1 MGAETVA
8 AILAGSTAN
17 QTAVSGA
24 QTNLVS
30 NEEYSIAN
38 AYHHDH
44 EEGSLTG
51 QSPTSFNGQTL
62 RFQLEKFS
70 DCFKEA
76 YFEIITNPVAGVTT
90 EAFVNYYGYWVVP
103 TMFMKLTNNNYT
115 PNNEVAYYKFDVD
128 RTRYNSRQYIG
139 YKQEDHLAGVPL
151 AVRQAALANGHTC
164 YCDLQVGGAKHGLEN
179 FFWMSTLAHE
189 LTVHCKLAQA
199 SDVIYDPANNGGLIT
214 AGLANIIQAIRFKHV
229 AVTVDE
235 DARAVEVSKANSD
248 AGIYNYIQQP
258 IYWTFNI
265 PSTHT
270 GIYEFQLREVRA
282 FSMMTIF
289 YECEDKTQAWQ
300 REPFDIQGP
309 SMTDLAGNTVNFPTY
324 FYLKGGSGKT
334 EIVRERSVD
343 IHRRWEHAHRFVDRE
358 PNDWILNVSH
368 ALIDPLKD
376 NTAQNSIHPDVYNHI
391 TLGFRWDGAPFVG
404 AGAGARVTVLLH
416 CHNFIN
422 NANSDACV
430 LIC

>member
-44 EEGSLTG
+44 EEGSLSG
-51 QSPTSFNGQTL
+51 QSPTSFNGQVL
-62 RFQLEKFS
+62 KFQLEKFT
-70 DCFKEA
+70 DCFKEG
-76 YFEIITNPVAGVTT
+76 YFEITTNPVAGVTT
-90 EAFVNYYGYWVVP
+90 EAFINYYGYWVIP
-103 TMFMKLTNNNYT
+103 TMFIKLTNNNYT
-115 PNNEVAYYKFDVD
+115 PVNEVAYFKFDKD
-128 RTRYNSRQYIG
+128 RTRYNSRQYID
-139 YKQEDHLAGVPL
+139 YKTDNHFYGVPL
-151 AVRQAALANGHTC
+151 AVRQAALANGHTV
-164 YCDLQVGGAKHGLEN
+164 YCDLQVGQPNHGLEN

-189 LTVHCKLAQA
+189 LSVHCKLAQA
-199 SDVIYDPANNGGLIT
+199 SDIIYDPANNGTLIA
-214 AGLANIIQAIRFKHV
+214 AGLANIIQSISFNHV

-248 AGIYNYIQQP
+248 SGVYNYISQP

-270 GIYEFQLREVRA
+270 GEYKFPMREVRA
-282 FSMMTIF
+282 FCMMTIF

-309 SMTDLAGNTVNFPTY
+309 SMTDLAGNTVNFPSS
-324 FYLKGGSGKT
+324 FFVRGGSSNND
-334 EIVRERSVD
+334 IVKERRVD
-343 IHRRWEHAHRFVDRE
+343 IHRLWEHQNRFVDRE
-358 PNDWILNVSH
+358 HGDWILNVSH
-368 ALIDPLKD
+368 ALLDPLKD

-391 TLGFRWDGAPFVG
+391 TLGFKWTGAPFVG

-416 CHNFIN
+416 THNFIN